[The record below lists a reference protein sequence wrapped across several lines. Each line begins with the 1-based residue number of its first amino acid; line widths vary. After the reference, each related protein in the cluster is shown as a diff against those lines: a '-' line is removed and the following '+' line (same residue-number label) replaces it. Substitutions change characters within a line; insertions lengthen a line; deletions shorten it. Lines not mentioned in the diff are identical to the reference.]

1 MNKSTIIWIVGGIG
15 TAVGGYFLYKRITRP
30 TEIFGE
36 VETSNKGNGSSSS
49 NSSNSSNSSSSS
61 SSSSSS
67 NNDGLP
73 LKRGSKGEKVRQ
85 LQRFL
90 VSQGYSI
97 GTFGIL
103 MDGVDGD
110 FGRMTEKAVTENQQP
125 FATFKSM
132 YPSAVEGQVSADFF
146 NTAIKGQY

>member
-30 TEIFGE
+30 TETFGE
-36 VETSNKGNGSSSS
+36 VETSNNGGG
-49 NSSNSSNSSSSS
+49 SSSS

-73 LKRGSKGEKVRQ
+73 LKRGSKGVKVMQ

-90 VSQGYSI
+90 VSQGYNI
-97 GTFGIL
+97 GGFGIL